1 MTRER
6 TGSGLLCTGSFLD
19 ILTQFSLILILIN
32 RTSRLMIRS
41 SPNRRWVI
49 FVIALISSKAV
60 SRLVT
65 VLRGMEIV
73 CSHVGHLDS
82 SPVSDGLL
90 EMSCIGGR
98 RVLMTTVT
106 VTGIVRRRS
115 ATLGNSVINRYD
127 YTELLRCVSCH
138 RVE

>member
-1 MTRER
+1 
-6 TGSGLLCTGSFLD
+6 
-19 ILTQFSLILILIN
+19 
-32 RTSRLMIRS
+32 MIRS
-41 SPNRRWVI
+41 SPDRRWVI

-60 SRLVT
+60 SRLASVFG
-65 VLRGMEIV
+65 GMERV

-106 VTGIVRRRS
+106 VTGIVRGRS
-115 ATLGNSVINRYD
+115 TPLGNSVIDRYD
-127 YTELLRCVSCH
+127 YTELQRCVSCH
-138 RVE
+138 RIE